1 MLGFSHFLANHL
13 NTFIILLGVIEA
25 GFGCVSGYLIYGVQ
39 SKLKKLIHQDTFHS
53 DTPVKDSNTQVKRE
67 FHSMNVKDYH
77 KDLDPLR
84 NGYEKA
90 TQLYSRF
97 SLLIQMFPLLGILG
111 TVTGLHVAI
120 SEGQEIYAGVEF
132 ALTSTILGLLFA
144 IIFKFFDVFLFAP
157 WVNEIEDGF
166 DRYEKEFLVDSR
178 EAA

>member
-1 MLGFSHFLANHL
+1 MLAISHILANIL
-13 NTFIILLGVIEA
+13 NPVIFMVGIFEAYLGS
-25 GFGCVSGYLIYGVQ
+25 VSGYLIYGVQ

-53 DTPVKDSNTQVKRE
+53 DTPVKDSHTQVKRE

-84 NGYEKA
+84 NDYEKA
-90 TQLYSRF
+90 AKKYSRF
-97 SLLIQMFPLLGILG
+97 SLLIQIFPLLGILG
-111 TVTGLHVAI
+111 TVAGLHVAI

-132 ALTSTILGLLFA
+132 ALTSTILGLIFA
-144 IIFKFFDVFLFAP
+144 ILFKFFDVLLFAP

-178 EAA
+178 EAV